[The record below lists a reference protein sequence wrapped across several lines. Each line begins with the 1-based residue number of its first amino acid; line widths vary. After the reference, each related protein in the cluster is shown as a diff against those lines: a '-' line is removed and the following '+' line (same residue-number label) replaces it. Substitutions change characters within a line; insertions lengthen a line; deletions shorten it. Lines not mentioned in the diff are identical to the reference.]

1 MTPRKAPD
9 VAAFFCESASGC
21 GGQVFLPDG
30 YLTAAFAAVR
40 AAGGVCVADE
50 VQTGFGRAGSHF
62 WMFETQGA
70 VPDIVTIVG
79 WHSCEH
85 LAPVHE
91 GDTLYSEL
99 ELERVDALSNGG
111 ALAHLRSRVVA
122 LGEHG
127 DDDGGTPVLD
137 WRFVAVVT

>member
-1 MTPRKAPD
+1 
-9 VAAFFCESASGC
+9 VAAVHRDRHAHRDGRRLVYGGHTIGLAAAQASRA
-21 GGQVFLPDG
+21 LPEI
-30 YLTAAFAAVR
+30 A
-40 AAGGVCVADE
+40 
-50 VQTGFGRAGSHF
+50 
-62 WMFETQGA
+62 
-70 VPDIVTIVG
+70 TIVG

-99 ELERVDALSNGG
+99 ELERLQPLSNGG

-127 DDDGGTPVLD
+127 DDGGTPVLD
-137 WRFVAVVT
+137 WRFVAVVA